1 MLTIAATTARVP
13 LARASAIPDPGGPG
27 SLAFPAFSPTTFT
40 TPPAATRVKF
50 RWWQPVADTNDAE
63 IQHEV
68 KTMADNFGGGFEQN
82 GFPVGMNGGGDTP
95 QFLTYGASQ
104 QFGQQYGLGSPLW
117 SHRTEVYQTAAAQD
131 GVIGDMNEGSRWD
144 NTAPSVYSPN
154 QIADAQDLSYGV
166 EQYQPGQNP
175 SGELPVVTAP
185 ALGGESTTL
194 TAQAKPGDRNIQV
207 QSIAGLLAGDQIT
220 LGQGSAAEQ
229 ATIKSVGTPSPAVP
243 LSQPARAGS
252 TVIHVAPASTTTGV
266 PGTAQAAAQFVAGDP
281 VTIGSGAN
289 AEKDRIASI
298 GTYDVANPDV
308 VSYNASPTPD
318 WIWNTPNSNNSA
330 AAGTIYCARRSPRR
344 RV

>member
-1 MLTIAATTARVP
+1 MSLRHAAATLGTFVVLTIAATTARAP
-13 LARASAIPDPGGPG
+13 SARASALPDPGGPG

-175 SGELPVVTAP
+175 SGELPVVNAP

-194 TAQAKPGDRNIQV
+194 TAQANPGDTNIQV

-220 LGQGSAAEQ
+220 LGRGAPRSRRRSRASAR
-229 ATIKSVGTPSPAVP
+229 PRP
-243 LSQPARAGS
+243 RC
-252 TVIHVAPASTTTGV
+252 
-266 PGTAQAAAQFVAGDP
+266 
-281 VTIGSGAN
+281 
-289 AEKDRIASI
+289 R
-298 GTYDVANPDV
+298 
-308 VSYNASPTPD
+308 
-318 WIWNTPNSNNSA
+318 
-330 AAGTIYCARRSPRR
+330 CRSPRAPVRPLSTSHR
-344 RV
+344 REQPPVCPAPRRPRRSSSRGSP